1 MTTATQERIFG
12 KQAIIRPFH
21 ADTNETE
28 TWAAIRA
35 LAFIATVGLAVVGV
49 CLLLV

>member
-1 MTTATQERIFG
+1 MTNATQERIFG

-21 ADTNETE
+21 AETNETE
-28 TWAAIRA
+28 TWAALRA
-35 LAFIATVGLAVVGV
+35 MAFITAVGLAVVGV